1 MSRARPFAREHVT
14 QRRSAV
20 GLYPVAVIPD
30 QPVQAFPVSCSAA
43 DQLTIDKL
51 VKAAGIAAAAQRE
64 FAYKMKTAIAAY
76 RVRLL
81 AHQQERPAAI
91 VATIKPVLEAAQTLQ
106 QRYTLERQVLLLR
119 HLLALPDSLR
129 FDLRTG
135 AIERVLRMQTTSAKR
150 FRRLTVSVRGLIEPG
165 KAQQSRLQDKIAAG
179 APTGSAAIGAAFRE
193 LVLMT
198 LDEYRPDTPDAQR
211 RQWAGDVWEQVGDAA
226 LEPKKHAK
234 RFKAGFVSREDAR
247 RRWRYTRHMLIC

>member
-81 AHQQERPAAI
+81 AHQQERPAAM
-91 VATIKPVLEAAQTLQ
+91 
-106 QRYTLERQVLLLR
+106 LR